1 MFISGFFSPKVIKRM
16 RLISFRQTTGI
27 IQIFWQVIRKDRFC
41 IQKDCTFAINRNK
54 KRQDTKSLNSDKYM
68 PELKEIAT
76 QVRRDIVRMVHGASS
91 GHPGG
96 SLGCADFLTAL
107 YFKIMKHNPS
117 FDMNAKEEDVFIL
130 SNGHIS
136 PLFYSILARAGYF
149 DLKELASFRKI
160 NSRLQGHPATH
171 EHLPGIRI
179 ASGSLGQ
186 GMSVA
191 IGAALTKKL
200 NNEKNIVYSL
210 HGDGELQEG
219 QVWEAV
225 MFAAHHKVDNLI
237 STIDW
242 NGQQIDGPTD
252 KVISL
257 GNIRQKFD
265 AFGWTTIEMK
275 GNDMTDVVATLEK
288 AKSMT
293 GQGKPV
299 AIMMHTAMGKGV
311 DFMEGSHE
319 WHGIAPN
326 DEQLA
331 KALAQLPE
339 TLGDY

>member
-1 MFISGFFSPKVIKRM
+1 MSS
-16 RLISFRQTTGI
+16 LSQT
-27 IQIFWQVIRKDRFC
+27 
-41 IQKDCTFAINRNK
+41 A
-54 KRQDTKSLNSDKYM
+54 S
-68 PELKEIAT
+68 
-76 QVRRDIVRMVHGASS
+76 QVRRDIVRMVHGVQS

-107 YFKIMKHNPS
+107 YFKFMKHDPS
-117 FDMNAKEEDVFIL
+117 FHMEGKGEDIFIL

-136 PLFYSILARAGYF
+136 PVFYSVLARSGYF
-149 DLKELASFRKI
+149 PVQELASFRKI

-171 EHLPGIRI
+171 EHLPGVRI

-191 IGAALTKKL
+191 LGVAVSKKM
-200 NNEKNIVYSL
+200 NNDPQLVYSL

-219 QVWEAV
+219 QIWEAV
-225 MFAAHHKVDNLI
+225 MFAAHHKIDNLI

-257 GNIRQKFD
+257 GNIRSKFE
-265 AFGWTTIEMK
+265 AFGWETLEMQ
-275 GNDMTDVVATLEK
+275 GNDMDDVIAVLEQ
-288 AKSMT
+288 AKTAS
-293 GQGKPV
+293 GKGKPI
-299 AIMMHTAMGKGV
+299 AIMMHTTMGKGV
-311 DFMEGSHE
+311 DFMENDHN
-319 WHGIAPN
+319 WHGVAPN
-326 DEQLA
+326 DDQLA

>member
-1 MFISGFFSPKVIKRM
+1 MPNLSAIAS
-16 RLISFRQTTGI
+16 
-27 IQIFWQVIRKDRFC
+27 QI
-41 IQKDCTFAINRNK
+41 
-54 KRQDTKSLNSDKYM
+54 
-68 PELKEIAT
+68 
-76 QVRRDIVRMVHGASS
+76 RRDIVRMVHGVAS

-96 SLGCADFLTAL
+96 SLGCTDYFTAL
-107 YFKIMKHNPS
+107 FFKVMKHNPN
-117 FDMNAKEEDVFIL
+117 FNMNATNEDVFVL

-136 PLFYSILARAGYF
+136 PVYYSTLARSGYF
-149 DLKELASFRKI
+149 DVKELGTFRKL
-160 NSRLQGHPATH
+160 NTRLQGHPATH

-200 NNEKNIVYSL
+200 NAEKNLVFSL

-219 QVWEAV
+219 QIWEAV

-242 NGQQIDGPTD
+242 NDQQIDGPTK
-252 KVISL
+252 KVMNL
-257 GNIRQKFD
+257 GDLAAKFK
-265 AFGWTTIEMK
+265 AFDWEVLHLNK
-275 GNDMTDVVATLEK
+275 GNDVEEVAAALEK
-288 AKSMT
+288 AKTMT
-293 GQGKPV
+293 GNGKPIV
-299 AIMMHTAMGKGV
+299 ILMKTAMGKGV

-326 DEQLA
+326 DEQLQ